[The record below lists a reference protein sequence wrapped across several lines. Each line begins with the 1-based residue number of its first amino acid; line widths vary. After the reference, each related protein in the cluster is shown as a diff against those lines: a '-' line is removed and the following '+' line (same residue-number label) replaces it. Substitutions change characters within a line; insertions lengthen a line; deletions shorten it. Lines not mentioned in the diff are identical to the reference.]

1 VRVSLCV
8 VPTGLDME
16 PFGYDGELED
26 PDLEQQAIND
36 LLYYVAI
43 GAAMKSKQPDRVLV
57 DLAERLH
64 EGFGVWVAK
73 ALAPG
78 RVVLGDVFTLVE
90 K

>member
-1 VRVSLCV
+1 MRVGICV
-8 VPTGLDME
+8 VPDGLDME

-26 PDLEQQAIND
+26 PEQEQQAISD

-73 ALAPG
+73 ALAPS
-78 RVVLGDVFTLVE
+78 RLVLGGPFKVVE
-90 K
+90 R